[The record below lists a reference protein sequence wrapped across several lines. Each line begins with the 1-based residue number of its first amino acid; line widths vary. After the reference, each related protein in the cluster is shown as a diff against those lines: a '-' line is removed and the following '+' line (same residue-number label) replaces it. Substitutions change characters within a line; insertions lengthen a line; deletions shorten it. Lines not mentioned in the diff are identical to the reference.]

1 MNRVQKKRSRRV
13 MQAGVIL
20 LGLLY
25 AVPFYILILVSL
37 KPVTDLSSYWTPPLA
52 PTLENFAN
60 AWNKAHLGRA
70 FLNNV
75 IITAVVLLVVVLVG
89 AIASYPLARFKTKW
103 NNFIYTLFV
112 SCMVVPPLT
121 AMVPLYRLI
130 ADTFGTST
138 YAGIIFPHIAFQLPM
153 TIFLYTG
160 FITSIPRELDE
171 AAMIDGASRFTLFY
185 RILFPLLKPIT
196 ATVVIMVG
204 VQIWNDYTFSLFFL
218 QKPEMKTITTS
229 LSMFFS
235 QYSNNV
241 SWVAA
246 GCIMCALPLVVVY
259 LALQQYF
266 VKGLSS
272 GAVKG

>member
-13 MQAGVIL
+13 MQAGVVL

-25 AVPFYILILVSL
+25 SVPFYILILVSL

-75 IITAVVLLVVVLVG
+75 IIMAVVLLVVVLVG

-121 AMVPLYRLI
+121 ALVPLYRLI